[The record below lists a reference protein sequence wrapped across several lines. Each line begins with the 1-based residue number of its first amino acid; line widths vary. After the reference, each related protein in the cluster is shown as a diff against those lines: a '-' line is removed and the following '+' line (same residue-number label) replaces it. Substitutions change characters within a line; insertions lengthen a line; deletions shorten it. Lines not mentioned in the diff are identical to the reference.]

1 MAHSVVRWQPA
12 AAPTTRTR
20 RRGVGGIKESG
31 RDKEEYNW
39 RLIAASSARPHCEWR
54 RRCEQTV
61 RESFLDAGL
70 NIFFCCCLVFSL
82 PHPTPTHPPSHLN
95 DSSEKNSVQLPIH
108 FWVSNS
114 KKSITVGCFL
124 FLSPCACVSVCIGVS
139 VCVCVCVCVCG
150 VVIMT
155 W

>member
-95 DSSEKNSVQLPIH
+95 DSSEKIQSNCRFIFGFPIQK
-108 FWVSNS
+108 NP
-114 KKSITVGCFL
+114 L
-124 FLSPCACVSVCIGVS
+124 LSAVFSFSPLVRVCRCVSVCQC
-139 VCVCVCVCVCG
+139 VCVCVCVCVAS
-150 VVIMT
+150 
-155 W
+155 